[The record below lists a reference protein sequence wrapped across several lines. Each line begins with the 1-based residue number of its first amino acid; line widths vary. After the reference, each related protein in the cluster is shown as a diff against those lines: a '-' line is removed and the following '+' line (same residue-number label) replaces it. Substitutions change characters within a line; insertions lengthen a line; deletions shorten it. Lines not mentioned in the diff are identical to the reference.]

1 MPRASDGTYTLPA
14 GNPVTTLTT
23 VSSTVHNNTMSDVA
37 SAMTASLSRNG
48 EGAMLAP
55 LDLDAGTVSAPSL
68 AFSAEPTL
76 GLYRVGAGVLGV
88 AVGLAKIAEFKAG
101 GLEVA
106 VGQILTPLGTA
117 AAPPWAFTGDTNT
130 GMFSSGADTIDLAT
144 GGTSRFSISTTAI
157 TSTLALSA
165 TSITSGTGTAAA
177 PTYTFTGDTNTG
189 MSAAVADTLVL
200 STGGTARLTLSTT
213 ALTAALKILMPDGTA
228 ADPGIGFTNDTNVGL
243 FRPSGGELGMTLA
256 GTGFFVGYRNVPINT
271 QNINYTTVLSDQ
283 GKTIYK
289 ASGGVGE
296 TITIPANSSVAYNTG
311 TVLTFVNVG
320 GGDLTIAIT
329 TDTMT
334 QAGTGSTGSRTLA
347 NNGIATAIKLT
358 ATTWLIS
365 GTGLS

>member
-23 VSSTVHNNTMSDVA
+23 ISSTVHNNTMSDVA

-88 AVGLAKIAEFKAG
+88 AVGLAKIVEFEAG
-101 GLEVA
+101 GLELA
-106 VGQILTPLGTA
+106 TGQILTPLGTA
-117 AAPPWAFTGDTNT
+117 AAPPWAFTGDANT
-130 GMFSSGADTIDLAT
+130 GVFSSGADTINLAT
-144 GGTSRFSISTTAI
+144 GGTSRLSISTTAI

-165 TSITSGTGTAAA
+165 TSITSGAGTAAA

-200 STGGTARLTLSTT
+200 STGGTARLTISTADIT
-213 ALTAALKILMPDGTA
+213 SSLAVLIPDGSSGA
-228 ADPGIGFTNDTNVGL
+228 PSLAFSDDTNTGL
-243 FRPSGGELGMTLA
+243 YSPSADEIEFVLGGTRFLL
-256 GTGFFVGYRNVPINT
+256 GYRNAPINT
-271 QNINYTTVLSDQ
+271 QENDYTLVLTDG
-283 GKTIYK
+283 GKTILK
-289 ASGGVGE
+289 TITGTGQ
-296 TITIPANSSVAYNTG
+296 TITIPANSSVAFTTG
-311 TVLTFVNVG
+311 TVITFLNLSTVNM
-320 GGDLTIAIT
+320 TIPIT

-334 QAGTGSTGSRTLA
+334 MAGTGSTGTRTLA
-347 NNGIATAIKLT
+347 AKGIATAIKMT
-358 ATTWLIS
+358 STTWFIS